1 MANMSY
7 CRFHNTL
14 KDLEDCRDAL
24 DSGEISSQEE
34 KKKAKALVELCKEI
48 ADNYDEDYVDSIKTE
63 DDDCEE

>member
-1 MANMSY
+1 MNMSY

-24 DSGEISSQEE
+24 NSGEISSQEE
-34 KKKAKALVELCKEI
+34 KKKAKCLIEVCKEI

-63 DDDCEE
+63 DEDCEE